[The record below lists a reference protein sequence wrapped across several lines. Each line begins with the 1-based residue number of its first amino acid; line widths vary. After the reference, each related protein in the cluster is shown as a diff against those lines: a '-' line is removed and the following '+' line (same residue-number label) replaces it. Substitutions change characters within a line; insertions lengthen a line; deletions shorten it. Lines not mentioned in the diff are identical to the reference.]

1 MPMKNLGFGL
11 MRLPVTKK
19 TVRNEKIDKEKSAA
33 MVKAYLDKGFNYFDT
48 AYMYHGGKSES
59 AAGELICSQ
68 YERGSF
74 MLASK
79 MPVGMLVTRGDTG
92 RVFRHQLKR
101 CQTEYFDYYLLH
113 CLTGKN
119 YKKAE
124 KLGVFDYLQ
133 KKKAEGKIKVLGF
146 SFHDTAEALDEILT
160 AHPEME
166 FVQLQINYLDWLD
179 AKVQSKLCYEV
190 ARKHGKDI
198 IVMEPVKGGQLA
210 KLPEKAEKKLRAL
223 NPEASPASYAIRF
236 AASLEGVFLV
246 LSGMSDMQQLTDNMS
261 FMGDAFVP
269 VSEEEKKVL
278 FEIAEELNDA
288 RLIPCTAC
296 NYCTEACPKK
306 LPVADAFALYNR
318 SIKGDRKT
326 KKEYAALEEAS
337 KLSEC
342 LTCGKCEKACP
353 QKIEIIK
360 KLKTV
365 KDRFD

>member
-1 MPMKNLGFGL
+1 MKNLGFGL
-11 MRLPVTKK
+11 MRLPVIKK
-19 TVRNEKIDKEKSAA
+19 TVRNEKIDKVQSAE
-33 MVKAYLDKGFNYFDT
+33 MIEAYLQKGFNYFDT

-59 AAGELICSQ
+59 AAGELICDK

-74 MLASK
+74 LLASK
-79 MPVGMLVTRGDTG
+79 MPVGMLVTKADTG

-101 CQTEYFDYYLLH
+101 CKTEYFDYYLLH

-190 ARKHGKDI
+190 ARKHGKNI

-210 KLPEKAEKKLRAL
+210 KLPEKAKAMLHELDPKAT
-223 NPEASPASYAIRF
+223 PASYAIRF

-246 LSGMSDMQQLTDNMS
+246 LSGMSDMSQLQDNMS
-261 FMGDAFVP
+261 FMGDNFIP
-269 VSEEEKKVL
+269 LSEKEKDVL
-278 FEIAEELNDA
+278 FEIAEMLSDA

-306 LPVADAFALYNR
+306 LPVADAFALYNK
-318 SIKGDRKT
+318 SIKGDRKA
-326 KKEYAALEEAS
+326 KKEYASLESTS

-342 LTCGKCEKACP
+342 LSCGKCEKACP

>member
-1 MPMKNLGFGL
+1 MM
-11 MRLPVTKK
+11 
-19 TVRNEKIDKEKSAA
+19 
-33 MVKAYLDKGFNYFDT
+33 
-48 AYMYHGGKSES
+48 
-59 AAGELICSQ
+59 
-68 YERGSF
+68 
-74 MLASK
+74 
-79 MPVGMLVTRGDTG
+79 GMLVTRGDTG

-318 SIKGDRKT
+318 SIKAFRVSYLRKMR
-326 KKEYAALEEAS
+326 KGLPA
-337 KLSEC
+337 
-342 LTCGKCEKACP
+342 
-353 QKIEIIK
+353 
-360 KLKTV
+360 
-365 KDRFD
+365 KD

>member
-1 MPMKNLGFGL
+1 MKNLGFGL
-11 MRLPVTKK
+11 MRLPVIKK
-19 TVRNEKIDKEKSAA
+19 TIRNEKIDKVQSAE
-33 MVKAYLDKGFNYFDT
+33 MIKEYLDAGYTYFDT

-59 AAGELICSQ
+59 AAGELICDV
-68 YERGSF
+68 YERESF

-79 MPVGMLVTRGDTG
+79 MPVGMLVRRSDPG

-101 CQTEYFDYYLLH
+101 CKTEYFDYYLLH

-190 ARKHGKDI
+190 ARKHGKNI

-210 KLPEKAEKKLRAL
+210 KLPEEAEKKLKAL
-223 NPEASPASYAIRF
+223 DPDASPASYAIRF

-246 LSGMSDMQQLTDNMS
+246 LSGMSDMQQLKDNMG
-261 FMGDAFVP
+261 FMGDKFVP

-278 FEIAEELNDA
+278 FEIAEMLSDA

-306 LPVADAFALYNR
+306 LPIAEAFALYNK
-318 SIKGDRKT
+318 SIKGDRKA
-326 KKEYAALEEAS
+326 KKEYAALESSS

-342 LTCGKCEKACP
+342 LSCGKCEKACP

>member
-1 MPMKNLGFGL
+1 MKNLGFGL
-11 MRLPVTKK
+11 MRLPITKK
-19 TVRNEKIDKEKSAA
+19 TVRNEKIDKEKSAE
-33 MVKAYLDKGFNYFDT
+33 MIEAYLKAGYNYFDT

-59 AAGELICSQ
+59 AAGELICDK
-68 YERGSF
+68 YDRASF
-74 MLASK
+74 YLASK
-79 MPVGMLVTRGDTG
+79 MPVGMIVTKGDTG
-92 RVFRHQLKR
+92 RIFRHQLKR
-101 CQTEYFDYYLLH
+101 CKTEYFDYYLLH
-113 CLTGKN
+113 CLTGKS

-210 KLPEKAEKKLRAL
+210 NLPEDAVKKLREL
-223 NPEASPASYAIRF
+223 DPDASPASYAIRF
-236 AASLEGVFLV
+236 TASLEGVFLI
-246 LSGMSDMQQLTDNMS
+246 LSGMSNMEQLEDNMA
-261 FMGDAFVP
+261 FMGDNFVP
-269 VSEEEKKVL
+269 LSEKEKEVL
-278 FEIAEELNDA
+278 FEIAESINDA

-306 LPVADAFALYNR
+306 LPIAEAFALYNR
-318 SIKGDRKT
+318 NIKGDRKT
-326 KKEYAALEEAS
+326 KKEYNALEEAS

-342 LTCGKCEKACP
+342 LSCGKCEKACP

>member
-1 MPMKNLGFGL
+1 MKNLGFGL
-11 MRLPVTKK
+11 MRLPITKK
-19 TVRNEKIDKEKSAA
+19 TVRNEKIDKVKSAE
-33 MVKAYLDKGFNYFDT
+33 MIEAYLNAGYNYFDT

-59 AAGELICSQ
+59 AAGELICSK
-68 YERGSF
+68 YERSSF
-74 MLASK
+74 LLASK
-79 MPVGMLVTRGDTG
+79 MPVGMLVTKADTG
-92 RVFRHQLKR
+92 RIFRNQLRR

-113 CLTGKN
+113 CLTGKS

-210 KLPEKAEKKLRAL
+210 NLPEKEREKLLRL
-223 NPEASPASYAIRF
+223 DPDASPASYAIRF
-236 AASLEGVFLV
+236 TASLEGVFLI
-246 LSGMSDMQQLTDNMS
+246 LSGMSNMEQLTDNMS
-261 FMGDAFVP
+261 FMGDNFVP
-269 VSEEEKKVL
+269 LTEEEKAVL
-278 FEIAEELNDA
+278 FDIAESMNDA

-306 LPVADAFALYNR
+306 LPIAEAFSLYNKN
-318 SIKGDRKT
+318 IKGDRRT
-326 KKEYAALEEAS
+326 KKEYAALES
-337 KLSEC
+337 SSRLSEC
-342 LTCGKCEKACP
+342 LSCGKCEKACP

-360 KLKTV
+360 KLRTV